1 MTQERMTG
9 AEFAAHRCRLGLTLA
24 EMGEQLNVRPD
35 TVQKWESEREP
46 VPYRVPDE
54 LAELHRE
61 QAALAEQW
69 ADADTP
75 THLHRGDG
83 WELGAA
89 AHALGIK
96 PSVMFEWA
104 HRSDDA
110 YRTRSVA

>member
-54 LAELHRE
+54 LAELRRQ
-61 QAALAEQW
+61 QAALARRM
-69 ADADTP
+69 ADTDAVV
-75 THLHRGDG
+75 TLRRGDG
-83 WELGAA
+83 WSLAA
-89 AHALGIK
+89 ACLAQEIK
-96 PSVMFEWA
+96 PDIMLAWREA
-104 HRSDDA
+104 A
-110 YRTRSVA
+110 AA